1 MKSKKIIL
9 ITGGSRGI
17 GQGLVQRFISE
28 NTKVY
33 LTYRKQNKFIKE
45 LQKKKSNRNEITL
58 IKCDFLNDS
67 FIKKINQVIKKE
79 KKIDLLIN
87 NVGDAI
93 KRSKF
98 IISEDSLW
106 EKSIKLNLLNPIKLT
121 KKLLPQLNKSKKSVI
136 INISS
141 IASRTGGGGDS
152 LHYAV
157 SKAGLNIFTKGL
169 AKEMK
174 KNVRV
179 VGIAPSAIKTDFQKK
194 YSSSR
199 RIDKMI
205 KETPLKRIGL
215 VKEVVDLVI
224 FLSSENASYI
234 SGETF
239 FITGGR

>member
-17 GQGLVQRFISE
+17 GQGIVQRFISE

-87 NVGDAI
+87 NVGDAS

-157 SKAGLNIFTKGL
+157 SKAGINIFTKGL

-174 KNVRV
+174 KTVRV
-179 VGIAPSAIKTDFQKK
+179 VGIAPSAIKTEFQKK

-199 RIDKMI
+199 RINKMI

-215 VKEVVDLVI
+215 IKEVVDLVI

>member
-17 GQGLVQRFISE
+17 GQGIVQRFISE

>member
-28 NTKVY
+28 DTKIY
-33 LTYRKQNKFIKE
+33 LTYRKKNKFIKE
-45 LQKKKSNRNEITL
+45 LQKKKSNGNEIIT

-157 SKAGLNIFTKGL
+157 SKAGINIFTKGL

-174 KNVRV
+174 KTVRV
-179 VGIAPSAIKTDFQKK
+179 VGIAPSAIKRISKK
-194 YSSSR
+194 
-199 RIDKMI
+199 
-205 KETPLKRIGL
+205 
-215 VKEVVDLVI
+215 I
-224 FLSSENASYI
+224 F
-234 SGETF
+234 F
-239 FITGGR
+239 

>member
-67 FIKKINQVIKKE
+67 FIKKINKVIKKE

-152 LHYAV
+152 L
-157 SKAGLNIFTKGL
+157 
-169 AKEMK
+169 
-174 KNVRV
+174 
-179 VGIAPSAIKTDFQKK
+179 
-194 YSSSR
+194 
-199 RIDKMI
+199 
-205 KETPLKRIGL
+205 
-215 VKEVVDLVI
+215 DL
-224 FLSSENASYI
+224 E
-234 SGETF
+234 F
-239 FITGGR
+239 FIS